1 MSRLPA
7 HPAPGDAVRSAPG
20 SWHAPIAYSRRV
32 TDGSRRATFAAFF
45 ANLGIAI
52 SKLIGFLITGS
63 ASLLAETIHSA
74 ADTGNQLL
82 LFLGGQRARKAATPE
97 HPFGYGRE
105 RYFWAFA
112 VALVLFSMG
121 GMFALYEGIQKFRDP
136 HEVESLGVA
145 VAILVVAI
153 MLESFSLRTAV
164 KESNHVR
171 RPGTSWWRFIRG
183 TKQPELP
190 VVLLE
195 DIGALTGLFLALGGV
210 LMAHATDDARW
221 DAVGSISIGVLLIVI
236 AIVLVVEMKSLLI
249 GESASADARLA
260 IVRAIES
267 SPNVD
272 RLIHICTEHIGPDE
286 ILVGAKIEY
295 ASSLSTDQ
303 LVAAINSTEDAIRAS
318 VPAATVIYLEPDV
331 HRIDHPELVASAD
344 PLDAHR

>member
-1 MSRLPA
+1 MTPCCPTPRLRA
-7 HPAPGDAVRSAPG
+7 ASV
-20 SWHAPIAYSRRV
+20 AYSRQV
-32 TDGSRRATFAAFF
+32 TDGSRKAIFAAFF

-52 SKLIGFLITGS
+52 SKFVGFLITGS

-82 LFLGGQRARKAATPE
+82 LFLGGSRARKAATPE

-145 VAILVVAI
+145 IGILLVAIA
-153 MLESFSLRTAV
+153 LESFSLRTAV
-164 KESNHVR
+164 KESNHVKK
-171 RPGTSWWRFIRG
+171 PGTGWWRFIRV

-195 DIGALTGLFLALGGV
+195 DVGALTGLVLALGGV
-210 LMAHATDDARW
+210 LMANATGDARW
-221 DAVGSISIGVLLIVI
+221 DAVGSISIGLLLIVI

-249 GESASADARLA
+249 GESASADARAA
-260 IVRAIES
+260 IIGAIES
-267 SPNVD
+267 SPDVR
-272 RLIHICTEHIGPDE
+272 RLIHIRTEHIGPDE
-286 ILVGAKIEY
+286 ILVGAKVEY
-295 ASSLSTDQ
+295 SPTLRTDQ
-303 LVAAINSTEDAIRAS
+303 LVAAINTTEDAIRAAE
-318 VPAATVIYLEPDV
+318 PAATVIYLEPDLHRADHPDLVTPAESPDV
-331 HRIDHPELVASAD
+331 HR
-344 PLDAHR
+344 

>member
-1 MSRLPA
+1 M
-7 HPAPGDAVRSAPG
+7 
-20 SWHAPIAYSRRV
+20 
-32 TDGSRRATFAAFF
+32 TDGSRKAIFAAFF

-52 SKLIGFLITGS
+52 SKFVGFLITGS

-82 LFLGGQRARKAATPE
+82 LFLGGRRARKSATPE

-145 VAILVVAI
+145 VGILIVAI
-153 MLESFSLRTAV
+153 VLESFSLRTAV
-164 KESNHVR
+164 KESNYVR
-171 RPGTSWWRFIRG
+171 EPGTSWWRFIRG

-195 DIGALTGLFLALGGV
+195 DVGALTGLFVALGGV
-210 LMAHATDDARW
+210 VMAHVTEDARW

-236 AIVLVVEMKSLLI
+236 AIVLAIEMKSLLI
-249 GESASADARLA
+249 GESASAGERAA
-260 IVRAIES
+260 IVGAIETG
-267 SPNVD
+267 PQVD
-272 RLIHICTEHIGPDE
+272 RLIHIRTEHIGPDE
-286 ILVGAKIEY
+286 ILVGAKVEY
-295 ASSLSTDQ
+295 ASTLSADE
-303 LVAAINSTEDAIRAS
+303 LVVAINATEDAIRAV
-318 VPAATVIYLEPDV
+318 VPAATVIYLEPDL
-331 HRIDHPELVASAD
+331 HRTDHPDLVEPAD
-344 PLDAHR
+344 SPAER

>member
-1 MSRLPA
+1 MGPV
-7 HPAPGDAVRSAPG
+7 GSAGHVG
-20 SWHAPIAYSRRV
+20 SATIAYSRRV
-32 TDGSRRATFAAFF
+32 TDGSRRAIFAAFF

-52 SKLIGFLITGS
+52 SKFVGFLITGS
-63 ASLLAETIHSA
+63 ASLLAETIHSV

-82 LFLGGQRARKAATPE
+82 LFLGGQRARKSATPT

-145 VAILVVAI
+145 VTILVVAI
-153 MLESFSLRTAV
+153 VLETFSLRTAV

-171 RPGTSWWRFIRG
+171 QPGTNWWRFIRG

-195 DIGALTGLFLALGGV
+195 DIGALTGLLFALGGV
-210 LMAHATDDARW
+210 LMAHLTEDARW
-221 DAVGSISIGVLLIVI
+221 DAVGSISIGLLLIVI

-249 GESASADARLA
+249 GESASAEARDAIIA
-260 IVRAIES
+260 AIEAS
-267 SPNVD
+267 RHVD
-272 RLIHICTEHIGPDE
+272 ELIHIRTEHIGPDE
-286 ILVGAKIEY
+286 IMVGAKIEFS
-295 ASSLSTDQ
+295 SSLSTDQ
-303 LVAAINSTEDAIRAS
+303 LVDAINSTEDAIRAA
-318 VPAATVIYLEPDV
+318 VPAATVIYLEHDL
-331 HRIDHPELVASAD
+331 HRDDHPDLVAERAVR
-344 PLDAHR
+344 DAPGTSRTDGTH

>member
-1 MSRLPA
+1 
-7 HPAPGDAVRSAPG
+7 
-20 SWHAPIAYSRRV
+20 V
-32 TDGSRRATFAAFF
+32 TDGSRKAIFAAFF

-52 SKLIGFLITGS
+52 SKFVGFLITGS

-82 LFLGGQRARKAATPE
+82 LFLGGQRARKQATPA

-105 RYFWAFA
+105 RYFWSFA

-145 VAILVVAI
+145 VVILVLAI
-153 MLESFSLRTAV
+153 GLESFSLRTAV
-164 KESNHVR
+164 KEANHVR
-171 RPGTSWWRFIRG
+171 QPGTSWWRFIRG

-195 DIGALTGLFLALGGV
+195 DIGALTGLFFALGGV
-210 LMAHATDDARW
+210 LTAHFTEDARW

-249 GESASADARLA
+249 GESASAEMRGEIIA
-260 IVRAIES
+260 AIES
-267 SPNVD
+267 SANVD
-272 RLIHICTEHIGPDE
+272 RLIHIRTEHIGPDE

-295 ASSLSTDQ
+295 SSSLDFDEV
-303 LVAAINSTEDAIRAS
+303 VAAIDATEDAIRAA
-318 VPAATVIYLEPDV
+318 VPAATVIYLEPDL
-331 HRIDHPELVASAD
+331 HRDDHPDLVA
-344 PLDAHR
+344 PTDAH